1 MLVLPTPFS
10 VACCLDARPP
20 RFAPAPAARPAY
32 RLAAPCSHARRG
44 PPRRPPRRGHPLGTA
59 RSGARRPGARTA
71 SARPRLTHRRLIDF
85 DAERVCLFG
94 CTLASS
100 LARYKVAK
108 RGGGAGSSLLACLL
122 AMLAR
127 RVLFGAGFVASAI
140 ALAGALETSV
150 AFTSTGLT
158 TASSAAQPS
167 ASASA
172 APVFVPD
179 AASRVNLFVG
189 TTNGGHVFPGEF
201 LELG

>member
-1 MLVLPTPFS
+1 MVGGLPFS
-10 VACCLDARPP
+10 WVLLRREFKAGGQVAASC
-20 RFAPAPAARPAY
+20 
-32 RLAAPCSHARRG
+32 RG
-44 PPRRPPRRGHPLGTA
+44 WN
-59 RSGARRPGARTA
+59 GARTEGLD
-71 SARPRLTHRRLIDF
+71 SACLIDF

-94 CTLASS
+94 CMLASS
-100 LARYKVAK
+100 LAWYKAAE
-108 RGGGAGSSLLACLL
+108 RGVGAGSSLLARLL

-140 ALAGALETSV
+140 AFAGALETSV

-172 APVFVPD
+172 VPVFVPD